1 MNPYRP
7 RGFSLIELVVSMAI
21 IAIIAGV
28 ASVRFARSAEAARV
42 DAAARRVVSTL
53 DDARTRARTRG
64 GACKVT
70 FNVDEGTMQF
80 KWFESSAAE
89 LDLIN
94 LRSDPYRVRMK
105 FSNPDGS
112 TEVEYNH
119 FGRPVSVGTISV
131 YSGEFV
137 RVISV
142 DPETGHASIQ

>member
-1 MNPYRP
+1 MNPHRP

-64 GACKVT
+64 GDCMIS
-70 FNVDEGTMQF
+70 FNVDEGTMQL
-80 KWFESSAAE
+80 KGSVSSAAE

-94 LRSDPYRVRMK
+94 LRGDPYRVRMK
-105 FSNPDGS
+105 YTSSDGS
-112 TEVEYNH
+112 TAVAYNH